1 MYLSIQ
7 SLRLLSLT
15 LLLWGVCPGLS
26 FSQAVNIRAFH
37 TRDGLADEVVRD
49 IAQTSD
55 GSVWFA
61 TWGGGISRFR
71 GVNWE
76 TFAQSTDLP
85 SRSVW
90 ALSPD
95 ISDGMWAGTTEG
107 IAYFDGV
114 EWHAVHPTIPD
125 LATPSVPCITKLNN
139 RALWFG
145 TDDGRIIEFLPDISL
160 VSSEVKGRGG
170 PGVPKG
176 TWSIVLDTDLTQ
188 GNDVRAILQVA
199 ENEIWAA
206 VCDLAIAVYDGN
218 QWQ

>member
-1 MYLSIQ
+1 MILSIRC
-7 SLRLLSLT
+7 LRGLAFVLLGWT
-15 LLLWGVCPGLS
+15 LCPGFS
-26 FSQAVNIRAFH
+26 ISQAVHVRAFH
-37 TRDGLADEVVRD
+37 TQDGLADEVVRD
-49 IAQTSD
+49 IAQTPD

-71 GVNWE
+71 GLNWE
-76 TFAQSTDLP
+76 TFAQLTGPP
-85 SRSVW
+85 SNSVW
-90 ALSPD
+90 ALAPD
-95 ISDGMWAGTTEG
+95 SANGMWAGTMGG
-107 IAYFDGV
+107 IAYFDGT
-114 EWHAVHPTIPD
+114 EWHAVHPAIPD
-125 LATPSVPCITKLNN
+125 LATPSVLCITKLNN
-139 RALWFG
+139 GALWFG
-145 TDDGRIIEFLPDISL
+145 TDDGHIIEFLSDTLLAGSGAR
-160 VSSEVKGRGG
+160 GRSG